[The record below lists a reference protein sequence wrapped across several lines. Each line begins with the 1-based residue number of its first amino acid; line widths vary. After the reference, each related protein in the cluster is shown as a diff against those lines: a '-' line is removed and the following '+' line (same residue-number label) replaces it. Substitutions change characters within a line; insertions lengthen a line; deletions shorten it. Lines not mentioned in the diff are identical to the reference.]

1 MNTAE
6 QSPLSR
12 REQSKAG
19 RRAAILDAARML
31 IRAHGTHVSA
41 ERIAQQAGVST
52 ATVYNLIG
60 PREQLL
66 GLLLSEQFEQLSA
79 TLAAMDLADP
89 ILFGDAVVVVSAQ
102 MFIADPDLWRRVI
115 PEVSGFFAA
124 SVKRF
129 VSFQPINLQRHAM
142 LTAKDLGMLSRAADP
157 QATAMHIYSAYCG
170 ALSLWAGGVL
180 SSDEFLT
187 HAQAGYWA
195 VLAGLGSVSERSRA
209 QQKLKALHL
218 NPASQAQVQPTRS
231 RSGSRAT

>member
-1 MNTAE
+1 MSAAD
-6 QSPLSR
+6 QGQLSR

-19 RRAAILDAARML
+19 RRAAILDAARTL

-41 ERIAQQAGVST
+41 ERIAQHAGVST

-79 TLAAMDLADP
+79 TVAAMDLADP

-102 MFIADPDLWRRVI
+102 MFIGDPDLWRRLI

-124 SVKRF
+124 SVQRF

-142 LTAKDLGMLSRAADP
+142 ATAKDLGMLSRAADP
-157 QATAMHIYSAYCG
+157 QVTAMHIYAAYCG

-195 VLAGLGSVSERSRA
+195 VLAGLGSAIERRRA
-209 QQKLKALHL
+209 QLKLKGLHATPL
-218 NPASQAQVQPTRS
+218 NSNQHL
-231 RSGSRAT
+231 ATA

>member
-1 MNTAE
+1 MSETG
-6 QSPLSR
+6 QGQLSR

-19 RRAAILDAARML
+19 RRTAILDAARTL

-41 ERIAQQAGVST
+41 ERIAEHAGVST

-79 TLAAMDLADP
+79 TVAAMDLADP
-89 ILFGDAVVVVSAQ
+89 ILFGDAVVVVSAR
-102 MFIADPDLWRRVI
+102 MFIGDPDLWRRVI
-115 PEVSGFFAA
+115 PEVSGFFAE
-124 SVKRF
+124 SVQRF

-142 LTAKDLGMLSRAADP
+142 TTAKALGRLSRAADA
-157 QATAMHIYSAYCG
+157 QATAMHIYAAYCG

-180 SSDEFLT
+180 SNEAFLT

-195 VLAGLGSVSERSRA
+195 VMAGLGSASERRRA
-209 QQKLKALHL
+209 QQKLKGLHQTPGHSSPQSA
-218 NPASQAQVQPTRS
+218 PA
-231 RSGSRAT
+231 